1 MSSKLDAQ
9 CVQLERAVT
18 RLAAALRQPKDE
30 FIRDSSIQ
38 RFEFSFEL
46 VWKTLKT
53 AVEDRGLRVY
63 SPKDA
68 LRAAFQVGLIDDDP
82 LWLETVELR
91 NRTTH
96 VYSEA
101 IAEEIYVRLPAV
113 LGLYERLLARLK
125 SW

>member
-1 MSSKLDAQ
+1 MSSKLEAQ
-9 CVQLERAVT
+9 RGQLERAVGK
-18 RLAAALRQPKDE
+18 LAAALQRPKDE
-30 FIRDSSIQ
+30 FIRDSAIQ

-46 VWKTLKT
+46 VWKTLKA

-68 LRAAFQVGLIDDDP
+68 LRAAFQVGLIDNDR

-101 IAEEIYVRLPAV
+101 IAEEIYSQLPAV
-113 LGLYERLLARLK
+113 LGLYQKLLERLK